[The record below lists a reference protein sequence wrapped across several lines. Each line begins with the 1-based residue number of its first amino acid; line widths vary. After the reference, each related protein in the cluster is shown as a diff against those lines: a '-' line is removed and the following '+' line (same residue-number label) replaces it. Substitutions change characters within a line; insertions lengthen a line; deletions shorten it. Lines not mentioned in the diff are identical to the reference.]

1 MEQLFFTCHSLLSL
15 FAVNSHDSLV
25 GIAVVVPTPADRFTL
40 DEVGLSGG
48 G

>member
-1 MEQLFFTCHSLLSL
+1 MERLFYLSL
-15 FAVNSHDSLV
+15 FAVTFSCLFSYSLV